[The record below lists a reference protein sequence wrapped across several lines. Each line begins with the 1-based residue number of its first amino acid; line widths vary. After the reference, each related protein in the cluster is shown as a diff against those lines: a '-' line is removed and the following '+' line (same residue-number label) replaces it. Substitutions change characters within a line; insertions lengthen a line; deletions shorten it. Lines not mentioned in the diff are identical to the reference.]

1 MLQSVVSDNE
11 LRLLWSLKF
20 MSMSATKEPSSEAPA
35 VSTSVNGSH
44 KQILKSSAMVGGS
57 QVVNVAVGIIRTKA
71 MAVLLGPAGFGLFGL
86 YTSVSNLAQT
96 LADMGIFGSGVR
108 QIAAAVSTG
117 DDARVWQT
125 VVVLRRISIVL
136 GLIGIAVMITF
147 SRQISSLTFGNES
160 HQSAI
165 CWLSLGV
172 FFALIS
178 SSQGALIQGM
188 RRIAD
193 LARMQIFGA
202 ISGAIS
208 AIVLVYLFRERG
220 VVASIVCVSAMSIC
234 VSWWFARK
242 AAAKIRSRTIA
253 KIDFSFVM
261 EEVGALLKL
270 GLAFMVS
277 SLVTLGVAYVVR
289 ITLLYKLGMSAT
301 GIYQSA
307 WTLGGMYVGFILQ
320 AMGADFYPRLTEHA
334 HDNEA
339 CNRLVNEQT
348 YVGLLLAAPGVLAT
362 LTFAPLVVS
371 LFYSAKFV
379 PAVTVLRWV
388 CLGTMLQ
395 VVSWPMGFVIMAKA
409 RRGLLIL
416 CEVSWGLV
424 SVALAWV
431 CISAWGL
438 AGAGFAFFASY
449 IFHGIMLYTI
459 VSRLSGFR
467 WSSQSWKSSLLSISL
482 ASIAFGGFSILPLYG
497 AVALGCVTVAIC
509 GVFSIRALIELIDHN
524 TVPGP
529 IRKLDKLVR
538 MISKRSIA

>member
-1 MLQSVVSDNE
+1 
-11 LRLLWSLKF
+11 
-20 MSMSATKEPSSEAPA
+20 MSISATKEPSAEAPA
-35 VSTSVNGSH
+35 SCTSANGSH
-44 KQILKSSAMVGGS
+44 KQILKSSVIVGGS
-57 QVVNVAVGIIRTKA
+57 QIVNVVVGIIRTKV

-86 YTSVSNLAQT
+86 YTSVANLAQT
-96 LADMGIFGSGVR
+96 LSDMGIFGSGVR
-108 QIAAAVSTG
+108 QIAAAISTG

-125 VVVLRRISIVL
+125 VLVLRRISIVL
-136 GLIGIAVMITF
+136 GLIGIVAMTTF
-147 SRQISSLTFGNES
+147 SRQISRLTFGNES

-193 LARMQIFGA
+193 LARMQILATIF
-202 ISGAIS
+202 GAIS
-208 AIVLVYLFRERG
+208 AIVLVYIFRERG

-242 AAAKIRSRTIA
+242 VAATIQCRGTAKMNL
-253 KIDFSFVM
+253 SFVW

-277 SLVTLGVAYVVR
+277 SLVTLGVAYAVR
-289 ITLLYKLGMSAT
+289 ITLLHKLGMSAT

-334 HDNEA
+334 QDNEVS
-339 CNRLVNEQT
+339 NRLVNEQT

-371 LFYSAKFV
+371 LFYSAKFA
-379 PAVTVLRWV
+379 PAVTILRWV

-395 VVSWPMGFVIMAKA
+395 VISWPMGFVIMAKA
-409 RRGLLIL
+409 RRGLLVF
-416 CEVSWGLV
+416 CEVAWGLV
-424 SVALAWV
+424 SVVLAWV
-431 CISAWGL
+431 CISTWGL

-449 IFHGIMLYTI
+449 IFHGVMLYAI

-467 WSSQSWKSSLLSISL
+467 WSSESWKGSLLSVSL
-482 ASIAFGGFSILPLYG
+482 AAIAFGGFSILPLYG
-497 AVALGCVTVAIC
+497 AVVLGCVTVAIS
-509 GVFSIRALIELIDHN
+509 GVFSIKALIELIDHN
-524 TVPGP
+524 RVPAP
-529 IRKLDKLVR
+529 IRKLDQLVR
-538 MISKRSIA
+538 VIASKLSIA